1 MAATRMYKLIKKKH
15 NMKKGFIVA
24 IAFLMGNVIFSQRM
38 MTRKGEIKFEA
49 SMPAFEEIAG
59 TNSTV
64 SCILD
69 ESTGDFVALALIKS
83 FKFKAPLMEE
93 HFNENYM
100 ESSKFPKATFKGKI
114 LNFDPKKL
122 STAKTSYDLEGDLTI
137 HGVTKKIKSK
147 ISLVLNAGKVMAT
160 TSILVKP
167 QDYNIEIPSLVKG
180 KIAENAKVAIS
191 FVLEAN

>member
-1 MAATRMYKLIKKKH
+1 
-15 NMKKGFIVA
+15 MKKIFIVFSFLLA
-24 IAFLMGNVIFSQRM
+24 INNAFAQKM
-38 MTRKGEIKFEA
+38 MTRSGEVKFEA

-59 TNSTV
+59 TNNTV

-69 ESTGDFVALALIKS
+69 EATGNFVALALIKS

-100 ESSKFPKATFKGKI
+100 ESSKYPKSTFKGKI
-114 LNFDPKKL
+114 LNFDAKKL
-122 STAKTSYDLEGDLTI
+122 SAAKTSYDLEGDLTI

-147 ISLVLNAGKVMAT
+147 IILALNGAKVTAT
-160 TSILVKP
+160 SSILVKP

-180 KIAENAKVAIS
+180 KIAENAKVVIN